1 VKRILAA
8 LLMPFG
14 LSSAADLPWKAG
26 LAKTDITPTESI
38 WMAGYGA
45 RTKPSEGVLQKIY
58 VKGLALQNGGGAP
71 SVLVTS
77 DLLGFNAAI
86 AAEIAEGARKRFG
99 VSRDR
104 LLLNSSH
111 THSGPVTGTVLRP
124 AYAMEKAQEA
134 VVARYTAW
142 LIERVVST
150 IGESIR
156 NLAPAS
162 LSFEQGFAGFAVN
175 RRRVGNR
182 QYPGPVDHDVPVMA
196 VRAPDGALRAV
207 VFGYSCHATVLSDY
221 TINGDWP
228 GYAQEAVER
237 AHPGAAA
244 LFMAGCGADANPLP
258 RRSVALAKSYGETLA
273 AAVEQ
278 VLDAKMRDVAGP
290 LRTAFEYVD
299 IPFAKAPSRAEF
311 EARLREKDAA
321 RARHA
326 RYMLDILERDGKLAA
341 SYPYPVQ
348 AWQFGGSLTLL
359 PLAGEVVVD
368 YALRLRAKYGWNDL
382 WVAGYSNDV
391 FAYIPSLRVLKEG
404 GYEGGGAMIGY
415 GQPGPFA
422 ESVEEDI
429 VRKVEE
435 VLAKVGR
442 K

>member
-1 VKRILAA
+1 MKKIIVPLLLLCGPAPAA
-8 LLMPFG
+8 EP
-14 LSSAADLPWKAG
+14 AWKAG
-26 LAKTDITPTESI
+26 VAKVNITPRESI

-45 RTKPSEGVLQKIY
+45 RTKPSEGVLQEIY
-58 VKGLALQNGGGAP
+58 VKALALQDTAGAV
-71 SVLVTS
+71 SVMVTS
-77 DLLGFNAAI
+77 DLLGFSAAISAAI
-86 AAEIAEGARKRFG
+86 AGSAQKQFG
-99 VSRDR
+99 LTRDR

-124 AYAMEKAQEA
+124 AYAMEKAHEE
-134 VVARYTAW
+134 VVARYTTW
-142 LIERVVST
+142 LTERT
-150 IGESIR
+150 LTAIGESIR

-162 LSFEQGFAGFAVN
+162 LFFEQGLAGFAVN

-182 QYPGPVDHDVPVMA
+182 QYPGPVDHDVPVLA
-196 VRAPDGALRAV
+196 VRGADNALRGV

-237 AHPGAAA
+237 AHPGAIA
-244 LFMAGCGADANPLP
+244 LFVAGCGADANPLP
-258 RRSVALAKSYGETLA
+258 RRSVTLAKNYGETLA
-273 AAVEQ
+273 TAVES
-278 VLDAKMRDVAGP
+278 VLDAKMRAVTGP

-311 EARLREKDAA
+311 EARLKEKDAA
-321 RARHA
+321 RVRHA

-341 SYPYPVQ
+341 TYPYPVQ
-348 AWQFGGSLTLL
+348 AWQFGGSLTLV

-368 YALRLRAKYGWNDL
+368 YSLRLRGKYGWNDM

-415 GQPGPFA
+415 GQPGPFG

-429 VRKVEE
+429 MRKVDE
-435 VLAKVGR
+435 VLTKVGR

>member
-1 VKRILAA
+1 MKTLVTA
-8 LLMPFG
+8 LLLLLG
-14 LSSAADLPWKAG
+14 LTAAEPQWRAG
-26 LAKTDITPTESI
+26 LAKVDVTPRESI

-58 VKGLALQNGGGAP
+58 VKALALQDSNGAV

-77 DLLGFNAAI
+77 DLLGFDAAI
-86 AAEIAEGARKRFG
+86 SSAISGGVQKQFG
-99 VSRDR
+99 VARDR

-111 THSGPVTGTVLRP
+111 THSGPVTGAVLRP
-124 AYAMEKAQEA
+124 AYAMERAHEE
-134 VVARYTAW
+134 VVTRYTAW
-142 LIERVVST
+142 LIERTVAA

-156 NLAPAS
+156 NLAPAA

-182 QYPGPVDHDVPVMA
+182 QYPGPVDHDVPVLA
-196 VRAPDGALRAV
+196 VRGADNALRAA

-237 AHPGAAA
+237 AHPGAIA

-278 VLDAKMRDVAGP
+278 VLDARMRDVTGP
-290 LRTAFEYVD
+290 LRTAFEYVN
-299 IPFAKAPSRAEF
+299 IPFAKAPSRSEF

-326 RYMLDILERDGKLAA
+326 RYMLEILDRDGKLAVT
-341 SYPYPVQ
+341 YPYPVQ
-348 AWQFGGSLTLL
+348 AWQFGGSLTLV

-368 YALRLRAKYGWNDL
+368 YSLRLRGRYGWNDM

-415 GQPGPFA
+415 GQPGPFG

-429 VRKVEE
+429 MRKVDE

-442 K
+442 R

>member
-1 VKRILAA
+1 MKTLVTA
-8 LLMPFG
+8 LLLALG
-14 LSSAADLPWKAG
+14 LTAAEPQWKAG
-26 LAKTDITPTESI
+26 LAKVDITPRESI

-58 VKGLALQNGGGAP
+58 LKALALQDSTGAV

-77 DLLGFNAAI
+77 DLLGFDAAI
-86 AAEIAEGARKRFG
+86 SSAISSGVQKQFGIA
-99 VSRDR
+99 RDR

-111 THSGPVTGTVLRP
+111 THSGPVTGAVLRP
-124 AYAMEKAQEA
+124 AYAMERPHEE
-134 VVARYTAW
+134 VVTRYTAW
-142 LIERVVST
+142 LIERTVAA

-156 NLAPAS
+156 NLAPAA

-182 QYPGPVDHDVPVMA
+182 QYPGPVDHDVPVLA
-196 VRAPDGALRAV
+196 VRGADNALRAA

-221 TINGDWP
+221 TISGDWP

-237 AHPGAAA
+237 AHPGAIA

-258 RRSVALAKSYGETLA
+258 RRSVALAKNYGETLA

-278 VLDAKMRDVAGP
+278 VLDARMRDVTGP
-290 LRTAFEYVD
+290 LRTAFEYVN

-326 RYMLDILERDGKLAA
+326 RHMLDILERDGKLAVT
-341 SYPYPVQ
+341 YPYPVQ
-348 AWQFGGSLTLL
+348 AWQFGGSLTLV

-368 YALRLRAKYGWNDL
+368 YSLRLRGKYGWNDM

-391 FAYIPSLRVLKEG
+391 FAYIPSLRVLREG

-415 GQPGPFA
+415 GQPGPFGD
-422 ESVEEDI
+422 SVEEDI
-429 VRKVEE
+429 MRKIDE
-435 VLAKVGR
+435 VLRKVGR
-442 K
+442 R